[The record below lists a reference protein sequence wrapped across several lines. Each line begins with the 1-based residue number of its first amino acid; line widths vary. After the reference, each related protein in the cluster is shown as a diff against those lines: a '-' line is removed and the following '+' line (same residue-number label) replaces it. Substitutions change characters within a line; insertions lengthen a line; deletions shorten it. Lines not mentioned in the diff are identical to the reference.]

1 MLPLLRSDWAK
12 FEDWFD
18 DHGSDILV
26 ILGFV
31 LIAYVLFKAVF
42 PRVARAAMMRSAHP
56 PDAEMEARADT
67 IIAVVDRTARVALVF
82 VALIT
87 LLPEFGVNITAIVT
101 GLGIS
106 GLALALGSQQLVRD
120 GINGMFLLA
129 EDQYRTGD
137 VVTIAGV
144 TGTVET
150 ITLRRTVL
158 RDDDGVVHS
167 VPNGSITVVANHT
180 RDYAQV
186 NVDVRVSVGQDLAK
200 VREVIEDVRREI
212 EADPEAKSIFLD
224 GPRMLRVEDVGENG
238 VTIRVTARTKPTA
251 RWDAAGELRSRL
263 SNAFTA
269 VDIKVPYPVLVPGQ
283 EGPSADD
290 SAAD

>member
-283 EGPSADD
+283 EGPLADD
-290 SAAD
+290 RAAD

>member
-263 SNAFTA
+263 SSAFTA

-283 EGPSADD
+283 EGPLADD